1 MSEANKNSNE
11 FMSTDKFPLFPD
23 LAPGGAEEAQ
33 ALVDAFK
40 IKLTKAAEEA
50 ISNLY
55 TDIIPHIES
64 DAWTNFRHDIL
75 SGIKN
80 YRNRK
85 IQSPYD
91 FKEIRQAILRL
102 HRDEIVNDLN
112 QDMLERIAE
121 LEKQL
126 DEYRE
131 REKSRYG

>member
-1 MSEANKNSNE
+1 MSETDKNENE

-40 IKLTKAAEEA
+40 VKLTKAAEEA

-55 TDIIPHIES
+55 VDITPHIES
-64 DAWTNFRHDIL
+64 SAWTNFRHDIL

-80 YRNRK
+80 YRNRE

-91 FKEIRQAILRL
+91 FKEVRQAILRL
-102 HRDEIVNDLN
+102 HREEIVKDLN

-131 REKSRYG
+131 RERSRYG